1 MTSATT
7 TGHTM
12 SQSIFGCSKLTNARA
27 RALTIAFM
35 WRGPPPK
42 RLQSAL
48 NSLPHL
54 RQPLH
59 RNRHGSL
66 QLLGEELHAQLLEQP
81 AELFELRVAVARL
94 ELPRL
99 VSVPLG
105 GERRKLRGEAR
116 IALRIRAQLVQAQAR
131 RLEVAREMLSRTSRQ
146 GSGNALESWCS
157 FFCSAACSARIVPA
171 SRAISWASSVTRE
184 RASSRRRSNS
194 ARMRGQGSCM
204 QARSNAAASSCPFS
218 SAAPPKAVNC
228 IAIAC
233 RPGRFFSA

>member
-131 RLEVAREMLSRTSRQ
+131 RLEVAREMLQ
-146 GSGNALESWCS
+146 ALVGCLSDEPPGQQAGDA
-157 FFCSAACSARIVPA
+157 FQNVAAGLGKRLGELVQLLLQ
-171 SRAISWASSVTRE
+171 R
-184 RASSRRRSNS
+184 
-194 ARMRGQGSCM
+194 RMRGQGSCM

-218 SAAPPKAVNC
+218 SAASPKAVNC